1 MVRIALANPCPV
13 LIALRPF
20 DNPSSSSADDPSEQT
35 PAQAGRH
42 LALTVV
48 RFDATPHFYMPD
60 VRISFLVAVALSLG
74 FHAGLLALWAIKAQ
88 LPDAALAVSEPLQVE
103 FMSAPVQQREPLSRA
118 VRAETAHIEQSAR
131 PRPKP
136 AIQTPPGAK
145 DEEHVAVAAAIPPAH
160 TPEKT
165 LASMLAPPPP
175 SAEEWARASTYTPK
189 NSKRYRYNWGQLVRS
204 KMGAAV
210 EGLQQGLVRFRI
222 EIAPDGKLA
231 KVDVLWSTSAIAEKL
246 ALQAIRSLPP
256 LPPTLTGKPLV
267 FEKTIA
273 FVPFETG
280 WPPIYKY
287 DCLPDPLSF
296 HNPFAW
302 NGSSPQRTSQAHL
315 ENASP
320 SRSAAPQ
327 AECPDSGPDSIEAEE
342 KDLERQFKEW
352 GAARL
357 NGGD

>member
-1 MVRIALANPCPV
+1 MVRIALANQCPV
-13 LIALRPF
+13 LIALR
-20 DNPSSSSADDPSEQT
+20 NSSSADDPSEQT
-35 PAQAGRH
+35 PARVGRH

-48 RFDATPHFYMPD
+48 RFDAAPHFYMPD

-74 FHAGLLALWAIKAQ
+74 FHAGLLALWVIKAQ
-88 LPDAALAVSEPLQVE
+88 LPADSALAVSEPLQVE
-103 FMSAPVQQREPLSRA
+103 FMSAPVQQREPFSRA
-118 VRAETAHIEQSAR
+118 VRAETAHIEQSAKR
-131 PRPKP
+131 RAKP
-136 AIQTPPGAK
+136 AIQTPPGAE
-145 DEEHVAVAAAIPPAH
+145 DEEHVAVAAAIIPSH

-165 LASMLAPPPP
+165 LASMPAPPPP
-175 SAEEWARASTYTPK
+175 SAEEWALASTYTLK

-204 KMGAAV
+204 MMGTAV
-210 EGLQQGLVRFRI
+210 EGVRQGLVRFRI
-222 EIAPDGKLA
+222 EIAPNGELA
-231 KVDVLWSTSAIAEKL
+231 RVEVLWSTSEIAEKL

-256 LPPTLTGKPLV
+256 LPPTPTGKPLV

-273 FVPFETG
+273 FMPFETG

-287 DCLPDPLSF
+287 DCLPEPPSF
-296 HNPFAW
+296 QNSFAW
-302 NGSSPQRTSQAHL
+302 NGSSPQRTSQDHQ

-342 KDLERQFKEW
+342 KDMERQFKEW